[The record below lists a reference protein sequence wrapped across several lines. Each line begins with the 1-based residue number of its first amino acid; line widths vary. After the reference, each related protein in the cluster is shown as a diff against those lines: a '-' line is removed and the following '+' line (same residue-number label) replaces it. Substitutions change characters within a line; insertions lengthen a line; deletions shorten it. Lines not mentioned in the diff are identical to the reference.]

1 MNMNTD
7 LAGPPAPAGTQ
18 FANMNENIPIV
29 KLKASEAGQ
38 LHTLWDQAGLSY
50 RPTGRDELSRLRRMI
65 EQDVETYWAI
75 FEADRLIGVILAS
88 HDGRKGWLN
97 RLAIEPGHR
106 GRGLA
111 QLLIRRAEDYLHDQ
125 GIEIIAVLI
134 EPGNTASLSLF
145 QKCGYI
151 DFPGMSYLTK
161 RSRED
166 I

>member
-1 MNMNTD
+1 M
-7 LAGPPAPAGTQ
+7 TQ
-18 FANMNENIPIV
+18 DSPIIR
-29 KLKASEAGQ
+29 LEAADVDR
-38 LHTLWDQAGLSY
+38 LHALWDRAALAY
-50 RPTGRDELSRLRRMI
+50 RPRGRDERGRLRRVI
-65 EQDVETYWAI
+65 EQGI
-75 FEADRLIGVILAS
+75 EAYFGISEDDRLIGVILAS

-97 RLAIEPGHR
+97 RLAIDPDRR

-111 QLLIRRAEDYLHDQ
+111 KQLIRRGEDYLHEQ

-145 QKCGYI
+145 EKCGYRI
-151 DFPGMSYLTK
+151 FPGMSYLAK

>member
-1 MNMNTD
+1 MK
-7 LAGPPAPAGTQ
+7 
-18 FANMNENIPIV
+18 ENIPIV
-29 KLKASEAGQ
+29 KLEALDVDR
-38 LHTLWDQAGLSY
+38 LHSLWDRAGLSY
-50 RPTGRDELSRLRRMI
+50 RPLGRDERNRLKRVI
-65 EQDVETYWAI
+65 EQGIETYWAI

-97 RLAIEPGHR
+97 RLAIEPSHR

-111 QLLIRRAEDYLHDQ
+111 QQLVWRAEDYLHEQ

-134 EPGNTASLSLF
+134 EPGNTASLNLF

-161 RSRED
+161 RSRDD

>member
-1 MNMNTD
+1 MK
-7 LAGPPAPAGTQ
+7 
-18 FANMNENIPIV
+18 ENIPIV
-29 KLKASEAGQ
+29 KLEASDVDR

-50 RPTGRDELSRLRRMI
+50 RPHGRDERSRLKRVI
-65 EQDVETYWAI
+65 EQGIETYWAI
-75 FEADRLIGVILAS
+75 FEADRLIGAILAS

-97 RLAIEPGHR
+97 RLAIEPSYR

-111 QLLIRRAEDYLHDQ
+111 QRLVRRAEVYLHEQ

-134 EPGNTASLSLF
+134 DPGNTASLNLF

-161 RSRED
+161 RNRDD